1 MFDVIVVLAK
11 DFFRFLNIRR
21 RRGRPFQRT
30 VSRLFHRQARRHTH
44 HRDNHQVVRRHH
56 QVLGGLHQPR
66 RQGWRQTGNQHRDVK
81 GAGQGAEAD
90 MRREH
95 RRQRGGHHPD
105 KAVQHHRQQ
114 QQAGEDQAN
123 HVAVDHNEGR
133 DRQGKQRHATNQD
146 KRTAAETVAEHA
158 DNRLHKQ
165 HPDHDGDDDQHPMV
179 FRVVQVMRQVAR
191 HVGQQHVIG
200 HVGGNHQTDTGQQ
213 AAPVLRGNLFKGD
226 LRPVL
231 QTFTVALLHG
241 VHMLLERRGF
251 FQRMAQIEPDDA

>member
-1 MFDVIVVLAK
+1 
-11 DFFRFLNIRR
+11 
-21 RRGRPFQRT
+21 
-30 VSRLFHRQARRHTH
+30 
-44 HRDNHQVVRRHH
+44 
-56 QVLGGLHQPR
+56 
-66 RQGWRQTGNQHRDVK
+66 
-81 GAGQGAEAD
+81 
-90 MRREH
+90 
-95 RRQRGGHHPD
+95 
-105 KAVQHHRQQ
+105 
-114 QQAGEDQAN
+114 
-123 HVAVDHNEGR
+123 
-133 DRQGKQRHATNQD
+133 
-146 KRTAAETVAEHA
+146 
-158 DNRLHKQ
+158 
-165 HPDHDGDDDQHPMV
+165 MV